1 MRPILACI
9 VTPLALFACSDS
21 SPNQATA
28 GQDAGSEQ
36 DPGSGQDA
44 ESGQDAGSGQDAES
58 GTETDL
64 RHTFP
69 PVDIEPGQEITSLC
83 QSWTIGNDQPL
94 YVNSVRALNGGGWHH
109 SNWVF
114 VPETSYPGPD
124 GTWPCSE
131 RGFTQVGG
139 GTQGGVFF
147 AQSTQATNEEQRFA
161 RGAAIVIPAHARVI
175 GSIHLLNAAAQLKRS
190 AMTFEVHVLERHEV
204 ERVLNFLTITNEA
217 LVLPPRTRSLQE
229 MTCTFP
235 EPAHFD
241 VHYVL
246 PHYHGL
252 GTSFALHAVGGTR
265 DGATVYD
272 SAGALGEAWGKML
285 EPPVPLG
292 GATAIRVTCR
302 YDNPRETEVRYG
314 LGDKEMCVFLAF
326 TSSNKEY
333 GGFSVGNA
341 ETGVP
346 DPGAVPI
353 SRAQCLLL
361 SAAGDSL

>member
-9 VTPLALFACSDS
+9 VTPLALFACSAS
-21 SPNQATA
+21 SPNQ
-28 GQDAGSEQ
+28 E
-36 DPGSGQDA
+36 PP
-44 ESGQDAGSGQDAES
+44 GQDAGSGQDGGS
-58 GTETDL
+58 GTEADL

-69 PVDIEPGQEITSLC
+69 EVDIEPGQEITALC

-114 VPETSYPGPD
+114 VPETSYAGPD
-124 GTWPCSE
+124 GTWACSE

-147 AQSTQATNEEQRFA
+147 AQSTQATDEEQRFV
-161 RGAAIVIPAHARVI
+161 RGAAIVLPAHARVI
-175 GSIHLLNAAAQLKRS
+175 GSIHLLNVAAQLKRS
-190 AMTFEVHVLERHEV
+190 AMTFELDLLPRHEV

-217 LVLPPRTRSLQE
+217 LVIPPRTRSLHE

-252 GTSFALHAVGGTR
+252 GTSFALQAVGGTR
-265 DGATVYD
+265 DGAMLHE

-285 EPPVPLG
+285 APPVALG
-292 GATAIRVTCR
+292 GATAIRMTCG

-326 TSSNKEY
+326 TSSNKKY
-333 GGFSVGNA
+333 GGLSVGNA
-341 ETGVP
+341 EIGVP
-346 DPGAVPI
+346 DPGAVPR

-361 SAAGDSL
+361 GAAGDSL